1 MSCILLLRV
10 SKAYGQAD
18 MRESIH
24 IQTVDSHLH
33 SILNWSVF
41 QSSTSSK
48 SLLHFLYSTFF
59 TQMLSLP
66 PATQIYNWF
75 HPVYLLHTLFASFVV
90 VVVVCVLLLIL
101 SPLCCV
107 PFSWLLY
114 KHTYISP
121 GFLPLPPSLSQH
133 GRAEFSWE
141 GINVSPVLISSSSS
155 SVPPRILAL
164 SVCR

>member
-1 MSCILLLRV
+1 MVKLIWENLFTHRQWILI
-10 SKAYGQAD
+10 S
-18 MRESIH
+18 
-24 IQTVDSHLH
+24 

-41 QSSTSSK
+41 QSSTRPHHSNLSCTFCIPSSLLRRFLFLPPPK
-48 SLLHFLYSTFF
+48 SLQLYD
-59 TQMLSLP
+59 
-66 PATQIYNWF
+66 YWF
-75 HPVYLLHTLFASFVV
+75 HPVYLLHTLFVSFV
-90 VVVVCVLLLIL
+90 VVVVCVLILIL

-114 KHTYISP
+114 KHTFFSP

-133 GRAEFSWE
+133 GRVEFSWE

-155 SVPPRILAL
+155 SVPPRSLAL